1 MTDTAKGIDAL
12 SVAYEELGLE
22 MGFPLDCDA
31 QEALMGDDLTP
42 KQRRVISAFVRLWD
56 AYDAD

>member
-1 MTDTAKGIDAL
+1 MLKTLEGFDAL
-12 SVAYEELGLE
+12 AAAYEAMGLE

-42 KQRRVISAFVRLWD
+42 KQRAVISAFIRLWD